1 MSKEAIQ
8 PEGVW
13 RPLGKYS
20 IAVKAVGDSWLF
32 LSGVTPRNEQGEVVG
47 RGDIRAQTR
56 KVFENM
62 KTVLQGA
69 GADFH
74 QIVKATTYVRDV
86 GHYAVIQEVRAE
98 YFTEPFPASTMVEV
112 QRLSSDD
119 ILIEVE
125 AIAVL

>member
-1 MSKEAIQ
+1 MKKEAVQ

-13 RPLGKYS
+13 QPLGKYS
-20 IAVKAVGDSWLF
+20 IAVKAAGDAWLF
-32 LSGVTPRNEQGEVVG
+32 LSGVTPRNERGEVVG
-47 RGDIRAQTR
+47 RGDIRAQAR

-62 KTVLQGA
+62 KAVLRGA
-69 GADFH
+69 GSDFH

-86 GHYAVIQEVRAE
+86 GDYSVIQEVRAE
-98 YFTEPFPASTMVEV
+98 YLTEPFPASTMVEV
-112 QRLSSDD
+112 RRLSSDD